1 MKMFFI
7 ISLLMFSISALG
19 TTLNV
24 PSEYSKIQEAI
35 DASQN
40 GDTVLVAPGTYFEN
54 INFNGKNIV
63 VASQFILNNDPSIIP
78 MTIINGSQPVQHDTA
93 SCVLI
98 VSGEDSTAVLEGFT
112 LTGGTGTKWVDEHGA
127 GTYREG
133 GGILITLSSPTIRNN
148 IIINNEAINKNGVV
162 SSGGGGIRCGD
173 SDAKII
179 NNVIMNNKGHYGAGI
194 VINYAKCTI
203 KNNIIAYNSG
213 GEDFGGGGIWC
224 YSVGPTIIEN
234 NTIYKNVVN
243 NNSGGGIYVWNTQI
257 HAKNNI
263 VWENTQ
269 TSGGQIYLRGTASSS
284 TVEYSDIQGGMTGEG
299 NIDSDPLFDTTH
311 FILTTNSPCVDAG
324 DTSSIYNDPEDTLNE
339 RNALFPSLGTIRND
353 MGAYGGPN
361 RITFPDFATSV
372 NGSKKNSLQPKE
384 FLLEQNYPN
393 PFNPET
399 EIRFR
404 ISELG
409 FVEFRVYDVLG
420 REISLLINKEMTPGN
435 YTVNFNG
442 NTLPSGIYFYELS
455 VKGETIKYS
464 KTKKMILLK

>member
-1 MKMFFI
+1 MKKIFI
-7 ISLLMFSISALG
+7 ISLLMFSISLFG

-24 PSEYSKIQEAI
+24 PFEYTTIQEAI
-35 DASQN
+35 EASQN
-40 GDTVLVAPGTYFEN
+40 GDTVLVAPGTYYEN
-54 INFNGKNIV
+54 INFKGKNIL
-63 VASQFILNNDPSIIP
+63 VASQYILNNDPSIIP
-78 MTIINGSQPVQHDTA
+78 LTIINGSQPVQPDTA

-98 VSGEDSTAVLEGFT
+98 VSGEDSTAILEGFT

-133 GGILITLSSPTIRNN
+133 GGILITLSSPVIKNN
-148 IIINNEAINKNGVV
+148 IIINNEAINTANVT
-162 SSGGGGIRCGD
+162 SAGGGGIRCGD

-179 NNVIMNNKGHYGAGI
+179 NNIIMNNKGRYGAGI
-194 VINYAKCTI
+194 VINFAKCTI

-213 GEDFGGGGIWC
+213 GEAYGGGGIWC

-234 NTIYKNVVN
+234 NNIYKNVVN

-284 TVEYSDIQGGMTGEG
+284 TVEYSDVQDGMIGEG
-299 NIDSDPLFDTTH
+299 NIDSDPLFDTLH
-311 FILTTNSPCVDAG
+311 FMLTSSSPCVDAG
-324 DTSSIYNDPEDTLNE
+324 DTSSIYNDPKDTLNE
-339 RNALFPSLGTIRND
+339 EYALFPSLGTIRND
-353 MGAYGGPN
+353 LGVYGGPD
-361 RITFPDFATSV
+361 RMTFADFATSV
-372 NGSKKNSLQPKE
+372 NGSKKNSMKPTG

-409 FVEFRVYDVLG
+409 FAELIVYDVLG
-420 REISLLINKEMTPGN
+420 REVGLLINKEMNPGN
-435 YTVNFNG
+435 YTVEFNG
-442 NTLPSGIYFYELS
+442 NNLPSGIYFYELF
-455 VKGETIKYS
+455 VTGKNIKFS
-464 KTKKMILLK
+464 ETKKMILLK